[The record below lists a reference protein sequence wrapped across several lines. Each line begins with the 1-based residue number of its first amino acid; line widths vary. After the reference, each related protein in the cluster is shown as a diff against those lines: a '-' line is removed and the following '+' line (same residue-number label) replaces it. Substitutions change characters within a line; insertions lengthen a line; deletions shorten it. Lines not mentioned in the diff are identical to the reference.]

1 MSSLNCQAK
10 PSQHVAYHVKSISI
24 RIPGLSLKQR
34 TATWLDAGHRRP
46 LGNWD
51 ILPWWINPSEHSL
64 QLRYSTVPCRCIVM
78 ALPLVRFPSLPACQP
93 LLRLPKH
100 SIPAHGGRVS
110 FVVSATAAAACSSGS
125 RAAFAVCAASASV
138 APAEVPVAEAVEEPA
153 EPKTRLIAQNIP
165 WDCTADDMRALFGK
179 HGSVVN
185 VELSMYNSSKNRGLA
200 FVTMGSEEEALSS
213 LDNVNSMTLNDRTIK
228 VDFARPRKKRSVVP
242 SAPMPKHSVFVGNLT
257 WRVRSRHLHELFASA
272 PGVQSAEVVFHTT
285 SPRRSAGYGF
295 VSFSS
300 KEAAEAAIST
310 FNGTKLMGR
319 SINVEFKGENAEK
332 NKSAVP
338 KEEDLKAESSEQS
351 DS

>member
-1 MSSLNCQAK
+1 
-10 PSQHVAYHVKSISI
+10 
-24 RIPGLSLKQR
+24 
-34 TATWLDAGHRRP
+34 
-46 LGNWD
+46 
-51 ILPWWINPSEHSL
+51 
-64 QLRYSTVPCRCIVM
+64 M
-78 ALPLVRFPSLPACQP
+78 ALPLARFPSLPACQSM
-93 LLRLPKH
+93 LRLRKH

-110 FVVSATAAAACSSGS
+110 FVVSATVAACSSGS

-138 APAEVPVAEAVEEPA
+138 APAEVLAAEAVEEPA

-179 HGSVVN
+179 YGSVVN

-200 FVTMGSEEEALSS
+200 FVTMGSEEEALSA
-213 LDNVNSMTLNDRTIK
+213 LNNVNSTTLIDRTIK
-228 VDFARPRKKRSVVP
+228 VDFAKPRKKRSVVP
-242 SAPMPKHSVFVGNLT
+242 SAPMPKHSVQT
-257 WRVRSRHLHELFASA
+257 
-272 PGVQSAEVVFHTT
+272 AEVVFHTT

-332 NKSAVP
+332 NKFAVP